1 LKMAGIHHPE
11 NRDFIFSGWTV
22 NPIPNWSYP
31 MPPTQITSVCSE
43 LNNPLLNDRS
53 TYDVSITPYGEV
65 FVCKLCGVTCTGRV
79 PYEQHV
85 QGSQHKRITQ
95 SKVQTTCH
103 VCNCTFTSS
112 DQLNSH
118 LKGSKHRKKVNASSP
133 GVSIPVDSSEV
144 TTENGALKC
153 IPCNLD
159 CSSHSQ
165 LTQHLAGKKHAKSLK
180 VHRLK
185 WVSSSERSTLLSCS
199 SEGALSL
206 FDGSQVGISS
216 QRPFEI
222 PTSTENI
229 QAFNTTVDPLTRLID
244 LETALVGLQLS
255 TFPPLESCYAT
266 SGLLSRYPCH
276 QSTQTQRAS
285 FCKHVDCVVLRAL
298 KVGLLFYVL
307 GQCYVFVIDGF

>member
-1 LKMAGIHHPE
+1 MAGIHYPE
-11 NRDFIFSGWTV
+11 NRDHTFSGWTV

-31 MPPTQITSVCSE
+31 MLPTQITSVYSE
-43 LNNPLLNDRS
+43 LNNPHLTDRS

-65 FVCKLCGVTCTGRV
+65 FMCKLCGVTCTGRIS
-79 PYEQHV
+79 YEQHV
-85 QGSQHKRITQ
+85 RGSQHKRITQ

-112 DQLNSH
+112 GQLNDH
-118 LKGSKHRKKVNASSP
+118 LKGSRHRKKANASSP
-133 GVSIPVDSSEV
+133 SVSFPVDSSKV
-144 TTENGALKC
+144 ATENDAFKC

-185 WVSSSERSTLLSCS
+185 WASSSERSSLLNCS
-199 SEGALSL
+199 SEGAPSL
-206 FDGSQVGISS
+206 FDGSQVGNNS
-216 QRPFEI
+216 QSPSET
-222 PTSTENI
+222 PTSTESV
-229 QAFNTTVDPLTRLID
+229 QVFTTTVDPLTHLMD
-244 LETALVGLQLS
+244 LETALIGLQLS

-266 SGLLSRYPCH
+266 SGPLSRYPCQ

-285 FCKHVDCVVLRAL
+285 FCRHVDCVVLRAL
-298 KVGLLFYVL
+298 KSYEFTLQRAGNPMEKPTGV
-307 GQCYVFVIDGF
+307 